1 MNVITASLPG
11 VGQYAASGQCSD
23 LVLVSLDMILKKYAE
38 KRPLV
43 FNSKHVNVIEQF
55 FFKRRPM
62 SANIAFDILTTL
74 ADKRPELFEK
84 KRRKYA
90 QVSALRRL

>member
-1 MNVITASLPG
+1 
-11 VGQYAASGQCSD
+11 
-23 LVLVSLDMILKKYAE
+23 MILKKYAE

-43 FNSKHVNVIEQF
+43 FNSKHVNVVEQF
-55 FFKRRPM
+55 FFKKRPM

-90 QVSALRRL
+90 QVNVPCLEADLGVYTKTLSTESRR